1 MAKSLHKYIRI
12 TNVLRS
18 VQPWGRGNVATIVS
32 RANVSMCVCVCVSS
46 GIASATAIGIAI
58 AIAMA
63 MATARLCNCLT
74 RRLLTLHTA
83 PAPW

>member
-1 MAKSLHKYIRI
+1 MYFAQCSLGAGAM
-12 TNVLRS
+12 L
-18 VQPWGRGNVATIVS
+18 QQLFPGP
-32 RANVSMCVCVCVSS
+32 MCLCVCVCVSS